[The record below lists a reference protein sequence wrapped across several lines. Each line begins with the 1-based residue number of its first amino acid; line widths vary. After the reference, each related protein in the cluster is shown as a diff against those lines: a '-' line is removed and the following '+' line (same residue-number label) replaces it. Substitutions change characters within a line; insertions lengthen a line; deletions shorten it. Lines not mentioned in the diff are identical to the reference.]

1 MSLALRT
8 KNNNVARYIDDPFT
22 VARDLLAWDP
32 FYGNRQVT
40 AFAPAFEVKET
51 ADAFVLRADLPGVLE
66 ADLDITV
73 HNNVLAITGRR
84 QTEERKEGE
93 SFALYE
99 RQFGSFSRSFSLPDS
114 ADAEKLDAN
123 LSNGVLSVTIA
134 KKAQAQ
140 PRKIALKK

>member
-8 KNNNVARYIDDPFT
+8 KTNNAARYIDDPFT

-32 FYGNRQVT
+32 FFGNRQVT

-73 HNNVLAITGRR
+73 HNNVLAVTGRR
-84 QTEERKEGE
+84 HTEERKEGE
-93 SFALYE
+93 SYALYE
-99 RQFGSFSRSFSLPDS
+99 RQFGSFSRSFSLPDI
-114 ADAEKLDAN
+114 ADAEKMDAN
-123 LSNGVLSVTIA
+123 LDNGVLTLTIA